1 MKLGLGTVQFGL
13 DYGIANPG
21 GQTPPD
27 EANAIL
33 EYAAGRGIRVLDTAA
48 LYGQS
53 EEVLG
58 RVLPAGHPFSIVTKT
73 IRFAKPRLGPEDIA
87 ACEQAFAASL
97 AKLRQPAVY
106 GLLLHHADD
115 LLVPGGERLFAR
127 LGEWRRQ
134 GLVQKIGVS
143 VYTGDQIDRI
153 LAAYPIDLI
162 QLPLSVLD
170 QRLIAGGHLRRLKE
184 KGVEIHVRSVFL
196 QGLLLMPPDG
206 LPPRFH
212 SLRGHLGRYRA
223 FIGERGLTPVQAA
236 LGFVLSLPE
245 VGTAVCGVNTLG
257 QLAELA
263 AAVREDLDPGQFAPF
278 ALSDETILNP
288 ALWRE

>member
-21 GQTPPD
+21 GQTPPG
-27 EANAIL
+27 EAQAIL
-33 EYAAGRGIRVLDTAA
+33 DYAAARGIRVIDTAS

-58 RVLPAGHPFSIVTKT
+58 SVLPAGHPFRVVTKT
-73 IRFAKPRLGPEDIA
+73 IRFAKPNIGPADIA
-87 ACEQAFAASL
+87 ACEQAFSASL
-97 AKLRQPAVY
+97 AKLRQPSLY

-127 LGEWRRQ
+127 LAEWRRQ

-153 LAAYPIDLI
+153 LAAYPIELI
-162 QLPLSVLD
+162 QLPLSILD
-170 QRLIAGGHLRRLKE
+170 QRLIAGGHLRRLKD

-196 QGLLLMPPDG
+196 QGLLLMPPDD
-206 LPPRFH
+206 LPPRFGTI
-212 SLRGHLGRYRA
+212 RGHLDSYRA
-223 FIGERGLTPVQAA
+223 FLRERGLTPVQAA